1 MITKIVGKLESI
13 KDEYIIVGVNGLYY
27 QVLLPSGLVQKL
39 RSSKDVGDEI
49 SLYTLY
55 YIEGGFGMGNQFPRL
70 IGFLN
75 ELDREFFE
83 KFVTV
88 KGLGEKKA
96 LRSLTMPVKNIAAA
110 IELGNTKEISSLPG
124 IGPRMAEKI
133 IAELKG
139 KLSVYALMKEGE
151 PLTVK
156 HEKLLDFKDETLE
169 ILTEQL
175 GYKKKEAQEMIYTAL
190 FKNKNIKSTEEL
202 VKEIYSLKPKS

>member
-39 RSSKDVGDEI
+39 RLSKDVGDKI

-83 KFVTV
+83 KFITV

-96 LRSLTMPVKNIAAA
+96 LKSLTMPVKNIAAA

-169 ILTEQL
+169 VLTEQL

-190 FKNKNIKSTEEL
+190 FKNKNIKSAEEL
-202 VKEIYSLKPKS
+202 VKEIYSLKK

>member
-1 MITKIVGKLESI
+1 MITEIVGKLESV

-39 RSSKDVGDEI
+39 RLSEDVGDEI

-83 KFVTV
+83 KFITV

-96 LRSLTMPVKNIAAA
+96 LKSLTMPVKNIAAA

-190 FKNKNIKSTEEL
+190 FKNKNIKNAEEL
-202 VKEIYSLKPKS
+202 VKEIYSLKK

>member
-39 RSSKDVGDEI
+39 CLSKDVGDEI

-83 KFVTV
+83 KFITV

-96 LRSLTMPVKNIAAA
+96 LKSLTMPVKNIAAA
-110 IELGNTKEISSLPG
+110 IELGNTKELSSLPG

-139 KLSVYALMKEGE
+139 KLSVFALMKEGE

-190 FKNKNIKSTEEL
+190 FKNKNIKSAEEL
-202 VKEIYSLKPKS
+202 VKEIYSLKK

>member
-55 YIEGGFGMGNQFPRL
+55 YIEGGFGMGNQFPKL

-83 KFVTV
+83 KFITV

-96 LRSLTMPVKNIAAA
+96 LKSLTMPVKNIAVA

-139 KLSVYALMKEGE
+139 KLSIYALMKEGE

-190 FKNKNIKSTEEL
+190 FKNKNIKSAEEL
-202 VKEIYSLKPKS
+202 VKEIYSLKK

>member
-27 QVLLPSGLVQKL
+27 QVLLPRGLVQKL
-39 RSSKDVGDEI
+39 RLSKDVGDEI

-83 KFVTV
+83 KFITV

-96 LRSLTMPVKNIAAA
+96 LKSLTMPVKNIAAA
-110 IELGNTKEISSLPG
+110 IELGNTKELSSLPG

-139 KLSVYALMKEGE
+139 KLSVFALMKEGE

-190 FKNKNIKSTEEL
+190 FKNKNIKSAEEL
-202 VKEIYSLKPKS
+202 VKEIYSLKK

>member
-55 YIEGGFGMGNQFPRL
+55 YIEGGFGMGNQFPKL

-83 KFVTV
+83 KFITV

-96 LRSLTMPVKNIAAA
+96 LKSLTMPVKNIAVA

-190 FKNKNIKSTEEL
+190 FKNKNIKSAEEL
-202 VKEIYSLKPKS
+202 VKEIYSLKK

>member
-27 QVLLPSGLVQKL
+27 QVLLPSGLIQKL
-39 RSSKDVGDEI
+39 RSSKNVGNEI

-83 KFVTV
+83 KFITV

-151 PLTVK
+151 PLAVK
-156 HEKLLDFKDETLE
+156 YEKLLDFKDETLG

-190 FKNKNIKSTEEL
+190 FKNKNIKSAEEL
-202 VKEIYSLKPKS
+202 VKEIYSLKPKF

>member
-39 RSSKDVGDEI
+39 RLSKDVGDEI

-83 KFVTV
+83 KFITV

-96 LRSLTMPVKNIAAA
+96 LKSLTMPVKNIAAA
-110 IELGNTKEISSLPG
+110 IELGNTKELSSLPG

-139 KLSVYALMKEGE
+139 KLSVFALMKEGE

-190 FKNKNIKSTEEL
+190 FKNKNIKSAEEL
-202 VKEIYSLKPKS
+202 VKEIYSLKK

>member
-39 RSSKDVGDEI
+39 RLSKDVGDEI

-83 KFVTV
+83 KFITV

-96 LRSLTMPVKNIAAA
+96 LKSLTMPVKNIAAA
-110 IELGNTKEISSLPG
+110 IELGNTKELSSLPG

-139 KLSVYALMKEGE
+139 KLSVFALMKEGE

-156 HEKLLDFKDETLE
+156 HEKLLDFKDETLK

-175 GYKKKEAQEMIYTAL
+175 GYKKKEAKEMIYTAL
-190 FKNKNIKSTEEL
+190 FKNKNINN
-202 VKEIYSLKPKS
+202 

>member
-39 RSSKDVGDEI
+39 RLSKDVGDEI

-83 KFVTV
+83 KFITV

-96 LRSLTMPVKNIAAA
+96 LKSLTMPVKNIAAA

-133 IAELKG
+133 MAELKG

-190 FKNKNIKSTEEL
+190 FKNKNIKSAEEL
-202 VKEIYSLKPKS
+202 VKEIYSLKK

>member
-39 RSSKDVGDEI
+39 RLSKDVGDEI

-83 KFVTV
+83 KFITV

-96 LRSLTMPVKNIAAA
+96 LKSLTMPVKNIAAA
-110 IELGNTKEISSLPG
+110 IELGNTKELGSLPG

-139 KLSVYALMKEGE
+139 KLSVFALMKEGE

-190 FKNKNIKSTEEL
+190 FKNKNIKSAEEL
-202 VKEIYSLKPKS
+202 VKEIYSLKPKF

>member
-39 RSSKDVGDEI
+39 RLSKDVGDEI

-83 KFVTV
+83 KFITV

-96 LRSLTMPVKNIAAA
+96 LKSLTMPVKNIAAA

-139 KLSVYALMKEGE
+139 KLSIYALMKEGE

-190 FKNKNIKSTEEL
+190 FKNKNIKSAEEL
-202 VKEIYSLKPKS
+202 VKEIYSLKK

>member
-39 RSSKDVGDEI
+39 RSSKDIGDEI

-83 KFVTV
+83 KFITV

-110 IELGNTKEISSLPG
+110 IELGRTKEISSLPG

-151 PLTVK
+151 PLAVK
-156 HEKLLDFKDETLE
+156 HEKLLDFKDETLG

-202 VKEIYSLKPKS
+202 VKEIYSLKPKF

>member
-39 RSSKDVGDEI
+39 RLSKDVGDEI

-83 KFVTV
+83 KFITV

-96 LRSLTMPVKNIAAA
+96 LKSLTMPVKNIAAA
-110 IELGNTKEISSLPG
+110 IELGNTKELSSLPG

-139 KLSVYALMKEGE
+139 KLSVFALMKEGE

-175 GYKKKEAQEMIYTAL
+175 GYKKKEAQEMIYTAF
-190 FKNKNIKSTEEL
+190 FKNKNIKSAEEL
-202 VKEIYSLKPKS
+202 VKEIYSLKPKF

>member
-13 KDEYIIVGVNGLYY
+13 KDEYIIVGVNRLYY

-39 RSSKDVGDEI
+39 RLSKDVGDEI

-83 KFVTV
+83 KFITV

-96 LRSLTMPVKNIAAA
+96 LKSLTMPVKNIAAA
-110 IELGNTKEISSLPG
+110 IELGNTKELSSLPG
-124 IGPRMAEKI
+124 IGPRMAQKI

-139 KLSVYALMKEGE
+139 KLSVFALMKEGE

-190 FKNKNIKSTEEL
+190 FKNKNIKSAEEL
-202 VKEIYSLKPKS
+202 VKEIYSLKK

>member
-39 RSSKDVGDEI
+39 RLSKDVGDEI

-83 KFVTV
+83 KFITV

-96 LRSLTMPVKNIAAA
+96 LKSLTMPVKNIAVA
-110 IELGNTKEISSLPG
+110 IELGNTKELSSLPG

-139 KLSVYALMKEGE
+139 KLSVFALMKEGE

-190 FKNKNIKSTEEL
+190 FKNKNIKSAEEL
-202 VKEIYSLKPKS
+202 VKEIYSLKK